1 MTTTYG
7 DRIRVAKTGPVQPP
21 KGTLQRI
28 DSNYHILK
36 LRSFFSLCLLG
47 IRVARLDTIIDEI
60 SLSEEGKLAD
70 SSCTE

>member
-47 IRVARLDTIIDEI
+47 IRVARLDVHFLR
-60 SLSEEGKLAD
+60 SLHARKTPICLV
-70 SSCTE
+70 T